1 MAVADRSIL
10 ILYGSETGNAQDLA
24 EELGRLCQRLRF
36 QSLVQELDA
45 VDLPV
50 LVSHRL
56 VVFVISTSGQGDLPR
71 NALLFWRKLLR
82 KKLPPGCLS
91 QLSFTCF
98 GLGDS
103 TYINFNWAA
112 RKLVRRLQQLGAT
125 TFFDPCEADEQFPEG
140 IDGSFVR
147 WADELRSHL
156 LEHHPHPHGLPPLP
170 DDENL
175 PPRWSLEPALL
186 KAEEEKEEKE
196 EQGGPSIEASR
207 PSDLVPVPDGWKAT
221 LVDSKRMT
229 PESHWQDVRLLSF
242 DVASRGP
249 GQRLHCN
256 PGDCLTIYPKNSVEE
271 AEKLIALMGWEA
283 VSEKPL
289 DLSLCQRLPPD
300 LLVPS
305 PTTRCTLRDLVIQS
319 VDLSAVPRRSFLRA
333 ISYHSSD
340 PDHRDRLVELTTT
353 EFLDDYFDYA
363 TRCRRSIL
371 EVLDDFRSVRVPAHR
386 LLDVFPLIRGRD
398 FSIANYNNSS
408 SSNDDDGDDGNSSSS
423 SDKDRSTSDSDE
435 NTRVELLVAMVRYR
449 TILRKP
455 REGLC
460 SRYLGRLPSPS
471 APLTVSHR
479 AVSSPVHGAEAST
492 RPLIAMATGTGIAP
506 VRSLIL
512 ERLSHHHHHH
522 RSPQSDPAPPTMLFF
537 GNRSK
542 ESDFFFSEEWQ
553 SLSQANLLS
562 LHTAFSRDQSHKVY
576 VQHLVRR
583 ESKLIASL
591 VRSAPQGRGPIF
603 LVCGG
608 SSKMADAC
616 RAAVLDALVG
626 EEAGEDVRSAF
637 LRTLTW
643 WQEIW

>member
-1 MAVADRSIL
+1 MAVLDRSIL
-10 ILYGSETGNAQDLA
+10 VLYGSETGNAQDLA
-24 EELGRLCQRLRF
+24 EEMGRLCQRLRF

-45 VDLPV
+45 VDLPA

-56 VVFVISTSGQGDLPR
+56 VIFVISTSGQGDLPR

-103 TYINFNWAA
+103 TYVNFNWAA

-140 IDGSFVR
+140 IDGSFIR

-156 LEHHPHPHGLPPLP
+156 VEHHPHPHGLPPLP

-175 PPRWSLEPALL
+175 PPRWSLEPALRR
-186 KAEEEKEEKE
+186 AEEKQEEKAGSSME
-196 EQGGPSIEASR
+196 R
-207 PSDLVPVPDGWKAT
+207 PPPPLSDLVPIPDGWKAT
-221 LVDSKRMT
+221 LVDSERMT
-229 PESHWQDVRLLSF
+229 PDTHWQDVRLLSL

-249 GQRLHCN
+249 GQRLRCN
-256 PGDCLTIYPKNSVEE
+256 PGDCLTIYPQNAMEE
-271 AEKLIALMGWEA
+271 ADKLIGLMGWES

-289 DLSLCQRLPPD
+289 DLSLCQPLPPG

-305 PTTRCTLRDLVIQS
+305 PTAHRTLRDLVVQS

-333 ISYHSSD
+333 MSYYSSD
-340 PDHRDRLVELTTT
+340 PDQRDRLMELTTT

-363 TRCRRSIL
+363 TRSRRSVL

-398 FSIANYNNSS
+398 FSIANYN
-408 SSNDDDGDDGNSSSS
+408 SSS
-423 SDKDRSTSDSDE
+423 SDNDD
-435 NTRVELLVAMVRYR
+435 NTRVELVVAMVRYR

-460 SRYLGRLPSPS
+460 SRYLARLTPPTSRLS
-471 APLTVSHR
+471 VSHR
-479 AVSSPVHGAEAST
+479 AVSSPVHGAEASA

-512 ERLSHHHHHH
+512 ERLSHHDDDG
-522 RSPQSDPAPPTMLFF
+522 SNQTPTPTIVFF

-542 ESDFFFSEEWQ
+542 ESDFLFSKEWQ
-553 SLSQANLLS
+553 SLCRQKLVTLY
-562 LHTAFSRDQSHKVY
+562 TAFSRDQP
-576 VQHLVRR
+576 R
-583 ESKLIASL
+583 KLL
-591 VRSAPQGRGPIF
+591 
-603 LVCGG
+603 LY
-608 SSKMADAC
+608 
-616 RAAVLDALVG
+616 
-626 EEAGEDVRSAF
+626 
-637 LRTLTW
+637 
-643 WQEIW
+643 

>member
-1 MAVADRSIL
+1 MAVPDRSIL
-10 ILYGSETGNAQDLA
+10 LLYGSETGNAQDLA

-36 QSLVQELDA
+36 QSLVQELNA
-45 VDLPV
+45 VDLPA

-56 VVFVISTSGQGDLPR
+56 VIFVVSTFGQGDLPR
-71 NALLFWRKLLR
+71 NALVFWRKLLR
-82 KKLPPGCLS
+82 KKLPPECLS

-103 TYINFNWAA
+103 TYVNFNWAA

-147 WADELRSHL
+147 WADELRGHL

-175 PPRWSLEPALL
+175 PPRWSLEPALSR
-186 KAEEEKEEKE
+186 AEEK
-196 EQGGPSIEASR
+196 GGGGGGGGDASIE
-207 PSDLVPVPDGWKAT
+207 PPLQEDLISIPDGWKAT

-229 PESHWQDVRLLSF
+229 PDAHWQDVRLLSF
-242 DVASRGP
+242 DIANRGP

-256 PGDCLTIYPKNSVEE
+256 PGDCLTIYPKNPIEE
-271 AEKLIALMGWEA
+271 ADKLIALMGWESVA
-283 VSEKPL
+283 DMAL
-289 DLSLCQRLPPD
+289 DLSLCQALPPG
-300 LLVPS
+300 LVVPS
-305 PTTRCTLRDLVIQS
+305 PPPCTLRDLLIQS
-319 VDLSAVPRRSFLRA
+319 IDLAAVPRRSFLRA
-333 ISYHSSD
+333 ISYYSSE

-371 EVLDDFRSVRVPAHR
+371 EVLVDFRSVRVPPHR

-398 FSIANYNNSS
+398 FSIANHDDSSRDTDQGESHDNN
-408 SSNDDDGDDGNSSSS
+408 NN
-423 SDKDRSTSDSDE
+423 T
-435 NTRVELLVAMVRYR
+435 NNTTRVELLVAMVRYR

-460 SRYLGRLPSPS
+460 SRYLAHLSP
-471 APLTVSHR
+471 PRRLTVSHR
-479 AVSSPVHGAEAST
+479 PASSPVHGAEASS

-512 ERLSHHHHHH
+512 ERLSHHLHQK
-522 RSPQSDPAPPTMLFF
+522 SKPGQTMLFF
-537 GNRSK
+537 GNRSR
-542 ESDFFFSEEWQ
+542 ESDFFFSDEWR
-553 SLSQANLLS
+553 SLSREDNLL
-562 LHTAFSRDQSHKVY
+562 LFTAFSRDQPEKVY

-583 ESKLIASL
+583 EADLIAAL
-591 VRSAPQGRGPIF
+591 VRTADPIF

-616 RAAVLDALVG
+616 RAAVLDAVVG
-626 EEAGEDVRSAF
+626 ADADDDVRGAR